1 MKLKMFFWVAAA
13 PAFAAT
19 ILSAQII
26 TTQPTNQ
33 TVMAGSTAT
42 LSVAVSGDG
51 PFTYQWQFN
60 GTNLPNG
67 IITTVAGNGSGGYS
81 GDSGPAT
88 NASLYYPEGAAI
100 DAAGNLFIADFVN
113 NRIRKVTTNGIITT
127 VAGNGSGGYSGDSVP
142 ATNTTI
148 RPAGVALDASGNLF
162 IADWNNNRIRKV
174 DTNGTITTA
183 AGNGS
188 PGFSGDGGPA
198 TSASL
203 AYVEAVAVDGSGNLF
218 IADTDNNRIRKV
230 DTNGIITTVAGKGP
244 AVYGSY
250 SGDGGPA
257 TNANLNAP
265 YGVAVDATGNLF
277 IADMDNNRIR
287 KVDTNGIITTVAGN
301 GNLDYSGDG
310 DLATNACLDAPYG
323 VAVDVFGNLFF
334 ADSWN
339 DRIRKVDVF
348 GIITTVAG
356 KDNWGYSGDG
366 GVATNATLNLPSG
379 VALDSTGN
387 LFLADLGN
395 ERVREVV
402 LFASYPDLTL
412 NNVSPYNEGNYSV
425 IITGPGGSVTSSVVT
440 LTVLSPPVIA
450 SQPQGLVVLGGA
462 MASFGVSVVGTTP
475 FHFQWQKNG
484 MDLTDDGN
492 LSGSA
497 TTNLLVTAATTNDA
511 GGYTIVITNAWG
523 SVTSGVANLV
533 VVMPAEPV
541 NQTVMAGG
549 TATFN
554 VAVAGA
560 GPFTFQWQL
569 NGTNL
574 PNGII
579 TTVAGNGTN
588 GFSGDGGTATNAMLN
603 HPWGV
608 TLDIFGNLYIA
619 DVSNN
624 RIRKVSTNGIIT
636 TVVGNGT
643 NGYSGD
649 GGPATNASVYTP
661 VGMVLDISGNLL
673 IADLNNNRIR
683 KLDTNSMITTVVGN
697 GTNGYFGD
705 GGPATNASLNHPFA
719 LALDALGNLFISD
732 SSNNRIRKVDTNGMI
747 NTVAG
752 NGTGSYSGDGGTAT
766 NASLNRPSGLA
777 LDALGNLFVA
787 DMNNN
792 RIRKMDTNG
801 MINTV
806 AGNGTGSYSGDGG
819 AATNASLNLPSGLAL
834 DVLGNL
840 FIADYFNN
848 RIRKVSVNGT
858 ITTVAGGGNNSPGD
872 GGAATNASLNIP
884 VRVGLDAFG
893 NLFIS
898 DNNNHRIRK
907 VALFANYPT
916 LTLNNVTARDAGN
929 YSVIV
934 TTPYG
939 SFTSSI
945 VTLTVASSPPI
956 IVSQPQN
963 LAVRYG
969 TPASF
974 GVSVIGT
981 IPFHFQWQNNGA
993 NLADDGNLSGS
1004 TTTNLLLNATA
1015 TNDVG
1020 DYTVIITNMWGSVT
1034 SSVAHLRGELVSVEP
1049 VNQLVM
1055 MGGKAT
1061 FNVEV
1066 FDTGPFTY
1074 QWQLNGTNLPY
1085 GMITVAGNGSP
1096 GFSGDDGPAT
1106 NAMLN
1111 NPLSMALDAFGNLFI
1126 ADAVNNRI
1134 RKLSTNGIITTVAG
1148 NGINGFSGD
1157 GGAATNASL
1166 NAPYGVTV
1174 DANGNLFIGD
1184 YANNRIRKINTNG
1197 MITTM
1202 AGNGSGG
1209 YFGDGGP
1216 ATNAGLHGPF
1226 GVALDAFGNLF
1237 IGDYFNNCIRKVDNS
1252 GIITSVAG
1260 NGTGGYSGNGGAAT
1274 NAILHNPENL
1284 VFDISGNLFFAD
1296 TGNNCIRKVDVNGII
1311 TTVAG
1316 NGTRGYSGDGGAA
1329 TSAMLN
1335 LPTGVVL
1342 DPFGNLFI
1350 ADWLNNCIRK
1360 VDTNGV
1366 ITTVA
1371 GNGAITNASFNLTGG
1386 VESDT
1391 SGNLLIADTL
1401 NNRICKVS
1409 LFASYPTLTLNNIT
1423 MNNSGNYSVII
1434 TGPNGSFTSSL
1445 VTLSVATAPL
1455 ISNSVL
1461 NPDGSVTLNL
1471 VTAPNTGSRVLAA
1484 TNLTPP
1490 VVWQPI
1496 YTNMAGPAGAWQ
1508 FTDTNAGSHPVQFY
1522 RSATP

>member
-1 MKLKMFFWVAAA
+1 MKLKMFFWAAAA

-19 ILSAQII
+19 ILSAQTI

-33 TVMAGSTAT
+33 TVMAGSMTK

-51 PFTYQWQFN
+51 PFTCQWQFN

-81 GDSGPAT
+81 GDGGPAT
-88 NASLYYPEGAAI
+88 NASLYYPEGAAF

-127 VAGNGSGGYSGDSVP
+127 VAGNGSTGYSGDGVA
-142 ATNTTI
+142 ATNATI

-162 IADWNNNRIRKV
+162 IADWNNNRVRKV
-174 DTNGTITTA
+174 DTNGIITTV

-188 PGFSGDGGPA
+188 PGYSGDGGPA

-203 AYVEAVAVDGSGNLF
+203 AYVEAVDVDGSGNLF

-257 TNANLNAP
+257 TNASLNAP

-301 GNLDYSGDG
+301 GSLDYSGDG
-310 DLATNACLDAPYG
+310 GLATNACLDAPYG
-323 VAVDVFGNLFF
+323 VAVDAFGNLFF
-334 ADSWN
+334 ADSSN
-339 DRIRKVDVF
+339 DRIRKVDSF

-356 KDNWGYSGDG
+356 NDNWGYSGDG
-366 GVATNATLNLPSG
+366 GMATNATLNLPSG

-402 LFASYPDLTL
+402 LFASNPTLTL
-412 NNVSPYNEGNYSV
+412 NNVGPYNEGNYSIV
-425 IITGPGGSVTSSVVT
+425 ITGPDGSVTSSNVT
-440 LTVLSPPVIA
+440 LTVLSPPIIV
-450 SQPQGLVVLGGA
+450 SQPQSLAVLGGA
-462 MASFGVSVVGTTP
+462 PASFGVSVVGTTP

-484 MDLTDDGN
+484 VNLTDDGN

-497 TTNLLVTAATTNDA
+497 TNNLFVTAAATNDA
-511 GGYTIVITNAWG
+511 GGYTVIITNVWG
-523 SVTSGVANLV
+523 SVTSSAASLV
-533 VVMPAEPV
+533 VMMPAEPAD
-541 NQTVMAGG
+541 QTVMAGG
-549 TATFN
+549 TATFT

-574 PNGII
+574 PDGIITTVAGNGTNAFSGDGGPATNASVHPFSVFLDISGNLFITGSSNRIRKVSVNGVITTVAGNGTNSYSGDGGPATNASLSSSGSTVTDPSGNLFIADYNNNRIRKVDTNGII

-588 GFSGDGGTATNAMLN
+588 S
-603 HPWGV
+603 
-608 TLDIFGNLYIA
+608 
-619 DVSNN
+619 
-624 RIRKVSTNGIIT
+624 
-636 TVVGNGT
+636 
-643 NGYSGD
+643 YS
-649 GGPATNASVYTP
+649 
-661 VGMVLDISGNLL
+661 
-673 IADLNNNRIR
+673 
-683 KLDTNSMITTVVGN
+683 
-697 GTNGYFGD
+697 GD
-705 GGPATNASLNHPFA
+705 GGPATNASLNHPYGITF
-719 LALDALGNLFISD
+719 DNLGNLYIADFL
-732 SSNNRIRKVDTNGMI
+732 NNRVRKMDTNGMI

-766 NASLNRPSGLA
+766 NASLNHPFGVA
-777 LDALGNLFVA
+777 LDAFGNLFISDSLNFRV
-787 DMNNN
+787 
-792 RIRKMDTNG
+792 RKVDING
-801 MINTV
+801 IITTV
-806 AGNGTGSYSGDGG
+806 AGNGINGYSGDGG
-819 AATNASLNLPSGLAL
+819 AATNAKLYFPYGVAL
-834 DVLGNL
+834 DASGNL
-840 FIADYFNN
+840 FIADDINS
-848 RIRKVSVNGT
+848 RIRKVSIDGM
-858 ITTVAGGGNNSPGD
+858 ITTVAGNGSSGYSSD
-872 GGAATNASLNIP
+872 GGAATNTSLYQP
-884 VRVGLDAFG
+884 LGVAVDTFG
-893 NLFIS
+893 NLFIADTS
-898 DNNNHRIRK
+898 NNRVRK
-907 VALFANYPT
+907 VALFASYPT
-916 LTLNNVTARDAGN
+916 LALNNVTARDAGN
-929 YSVIV
+929 YSVII

-981 IPFHFQWQNNGA
+981 VPFHFQWQKNGA

-1049 VNQLVM
+1049 ANQLVM

-1061 FNVEV
+1061 FNVEI

-1085 GMITVAGNGSP
+1085 GMTTVAGNGSP

-1111 NPLSMALDAFGNLFI
+1111 SPLGMAWDAFGNLFI
-1126 ADAVNNRI
+1126 ADASNNRI
-1134 RKLSTNGIITTVAG
+1134 RKLSVNGIITTVAG

-1237 IGDYFNNCIRKVDNS
+1237 IGDYFNNCIRKVDSS

-1311 TTVAG
+1311 TAVAG

-1329 TSAMLN
+1329 TNAMLN

-1386 VESDT
+1386 VETDA

-1423 MNNSGNYSVII
+1423 MNNSGNYSVIV
-1434 TGPNGSFTSSL
+1434 TGPYGSFTSSL

-1455 ISNSVL
+1455 ISKSVF

-1471 VTAPNTGSRVLAA
+1471 LTAPNIGSRVFAA

-1490 VVWQPI
+1490 VIWQPI
-1496 YTNMAGPAGAWQ
+1496 CTNVAGPAGAWQ